1 MQTTEEQIRAA
12 AEATLKRWPA
22 ASAVLLF
29 GSRARGD
36 HLPSSDWDLA
46 VVTDD
51 PRGYPLD
58 LPLFRLDPQEIDLAF
73 ISDADIR
80 RHRNRLGRLGC
91 ELARDARPIA
101 GNWCPPAGLK
111 EPETDHET
119 YWEEISNSLSRFAEA
134 LRSALPGFRN
144 SSAAAGQRAANKFVN
159 RSSDAAE
166 HLAKAMLVRNGLR
179 PRAIHHLGLLADD
192 IAAQDPKLA
201 AEVRSLNGHTKTD
214 HVGHCGNSP
223 PATVEAVSHAA
234 QRLKRAGGLLAAE
247 LPHWRGANLDSD
259 MEPIRSAAVDLRDV
273 EAEAL
278 EETESASG
286 QASLALRDGRGAV
299 LRGVHA
305 LWTAWREVQ
314 LEPPPPA
321 VEDDGPSPSPF

>member
-1 MQTTEEQIRAA
+1 MTAAAAAWQYLGKACAPPDPGPMQTTEEQIRAA

-101 GNWCPPAGLK
+101 GNWRPPAGLK
-111 EPETDHET
+111 EPEMDHET
-119 YWEEISNSLSRFAEA
+119 YWEEISNSLSRLRRSPAFGIARLPQFVGSGRTAGREQVREQVRRCSGA
-134 LRSALPGFRN
+134 LGQGNAGPERPP
-144 SSAAAGQRAANKFVN
+144 AAG
-159 RSSDAAE
+159 D
-166 HLAKAMLVRNGLR
+166 
-179 PRAIHHLGLLADD
+179 
-192 IAAQDPKLA
+192 
-201 AEVRSLNGHTKTD
+201 
-214 HVGHCGNSP
+214 SP
-223 PATVEAVSHAA
+223 PQPACGRYSG
-234 QRLKRAGGLLAAE
+234 AGSKAG
-247 LPHWRGANLDSD
+247 
-259 MEPIRSAAVDLRDV
+259 
-273 EAEAL
+273 
-278 EETESASG
+278 
-286 QASLALRDGRGAV
+286 GRGAEPERPYQSRSRRARRQFTTRHSGSRLACGAAPEAGRAAFLPRNCRTGEARIWIPIWNRSGRLQSISGMCR
-299 LRGVHA
+299 LRRWKKPNPHRG
-305 LWTAWREVQ
+305 RRR
-314 LEPPPPA
+314 
-321 VEDDGPSPSPF
+321 